1 MLRIRAASV
10 LVADRSIGMIGG
22 WMVSHARRIALGLAL
37 LSPLLLCGCAGARRE
52 PLAQINDPNE
62 AGNRQSLAVN
72 QAVLG
77 PISAG
82 YHAVTP
88 SIIRQGIGNV
98 SANLNEP
105 RIFAN
110 DLLQLRFAA
119 LATTAVRFVV
129 NSTLGIGGIFDVA
142 TQGGLA
148 KQTGDFGQTL
158 FVWGVDDGPYLVS
171 PYLGPSTARDSVG
184 FVVDQAG
191 DPVGWAL
198 GVAFGYPAIAG
209 LAGIGFVAQVD
220 QLKQAEE
227 SSIDFYS
234 FLRSSYYQT
243 RRAQLREAIGLPASV
258 ESPAQIGVHAP
269 TTSNAPSKQSSG
281 NQ

>member
-1 MLRIRAASV
+1 M
-10 LVADRSIGMIGG
+10 
-22 WMVSHARRIALGLAL
+22 
-37 LSPLLLCGCAGARRE
+37 
-52 PLAQINDPNE
+52 AQINDPNE
-62 AGNRQSLAVN
+62 STNRQALAVN
-72 QAVLG
+72 QAVFG
-77 PISAG
+77 PISTG

-110 DLLQLRFAA
+110 DLLQLRFSAF
-119 LATTAVRFVV
+119 ATTAARFVV
-129 NSTLGIGGIFDVA
+129 NSTLGLGGIFDVA

-171 PYLGPSTARDSVG
+171 PYLGPSTARDAVG
-184 FVVDQAG
+184 FVVDEAG

-209 LAGIGFVAQVD
+209 LAGIGFVTQVD
-220 QLKQAEE
+220 QLKQAES

-243 RRAQLREAIGLPASV
+243 RRAQLREAIGLPANV
-258 ESPAQIGVHAP
+258 ESPAEIGSAARAAP
-269 TTSNAPSKQSSG
+269 PSNALRKRPTSG
-281 NQ
+281 E

>member
-1 MLRIRAASV
+1 MASHEKRT
-10 LVADRSIGMIGG
+10 A
-22 WMVSHARRIALGLAL
+22 WGLAL
-37 LSPLLLCGCAGARRE
+37 LSSMLLTACAGAQRE
-52 PLAQINDPNE
+52 PMAQINDPNE
-62 AGNRQSLAVN
+62 ATNRQALAVN
-72 QAVLG
+72 QAVFG

-110 DLLQLRFAA
+110 DLLQLRFSA
-119 LATTAVRFVV
+119 LATTAARFVV
-129 NSTLGIGGIFDVA
+129 NSTFGLGGIFDVA

-171 PYLGPSTARDSVG
+171 PYVGPSTARDAVG
-184 FVVDQAG
+184 FVVDEAG

-198 GVAFGYPAIAG
+198 GAAFGYPAIAG
-209 LAGIGFVAQVD
+209 LAGIGFVTQVD
-220 QLKQAEE
+220 QLKQAEN

-243 RRAQLREAIGLPASV
+243 RRAQLREAIGLPANV
-258 ESPAQIGVHAP
+258 ESPAETNSATSGASVKCAAQAP
-269 TTSNAPSKQSSG
+269 DLERITGRGRSITRQATAECVG
-281 NQ
+281 AVR